1 MVRLGGAE
9 LNKATAE
16 LALRDRALA
25 RVIADAGPWRRG
37 KPNPDGPF
45 GALVR
50 SIAYQQLAGA
60 AAATIHGR
68 FRSLVDGPLT
78 PEGVL
83 AIADEDLAG
92 AGLSGSKRAAIRD
105 LASKVV
111 DGTVRLDRLGRMTDE
126 AIVEMLIGVRGIGV
140 WTAQMLLLFELR
152 LPDVWPVGDLAVR
165 AGYALMHDLPE
176 SPSPRELES
185 LGEEYRP
192 WRSVAAHYCWEAVH
206 LSRAEALAAN
216 RVP

>member
-1 MVRLGGAE
+1 MARLGGKD
-9 LNKATAE
+9 LE
-16 LALRDRALA
+16 LATSELARRDAGLG
-25 RVIADAGPWRRG
+25 RVIAAAGPWKRA

-68 FRSLVDGPLT
+68 FRALVDGALT
-78 PEGVL
+78 PEAVL
-83 AIADEDLAG
+83 AVAEEDLAG

-105 LASKVV
+105 LATKVH
-111 DGTVRLDRLGRMTDE
+111 DGTVRLDRLGRMSDDE
-126 AIVEMLIGVRGIGV
+126 IVEMLCGVRGIGV

-152 LPDVWPVGDLAVR
+152 RPDIWPTGDLAVR
-165 AGYALMHDLPE
+165 AGYALMHDLPD
-176 SPSPRELES
+176 SPAPKELEA
-185 LGEEYRP
+185 LGEAYRP

-206 LSRAEALAAN
+206 LARAEALA
-216 RVP
+216 RK